1 MRTRPFRTS
10 LQLVVVIIY
19 SQWLSKYLIIFPA
32 RLNQEKILDT
42 LNHSNGDQTRDP
54 RTKTGW
60 SRAKRFGPGPG
71 KIFKTRTKPYV

>member
-42 LNHSNGDQTRDP
+42 LNHSNGDQTKDP
-54 RTKTGW
+54 QTKTGR
-60 SRAKRFGPGPG
+60 SRTKRFGPGPR
-71 KIFKTRTKPYV
+71 KI